1 MSKQK
6 ELNMSK
12 KVFRLDPNRMD
23 FTEIQEHLEKQK
35 EQQSKE
41 EIFKNIISNAIYGEY
56 PKCDKETMRV
66 IRDITKNLGKDSKEF
81 TQEQFDLM
89 KSCFIE
95 YTGWQN
101 NIINATMLL
110 EADKVL
116 ENVVIEDVKSLN
128 VV

>member
-1 MSKQK
+1 
-6 ELNMSK
+6 MSK

-41 EIFKNIISNAIYGEY
+41 EIFQNIISNAIYGKH
-56 PKCDKETMRV
+56 PKCNKETLR
-66 IRDITKNLGKDSKEF
+66 IINEIGINFKKEPKEF
-81 TQEQFDLM
+81 THEQFNLM
-89 KSCFIE
+89 KGCFNE

-101 NIINATMLL
+101 NVVNATMIL

-116 ENVVIEDVKSLN
+116 ENVIIEDVKKLTS
-128 VV
+128 V